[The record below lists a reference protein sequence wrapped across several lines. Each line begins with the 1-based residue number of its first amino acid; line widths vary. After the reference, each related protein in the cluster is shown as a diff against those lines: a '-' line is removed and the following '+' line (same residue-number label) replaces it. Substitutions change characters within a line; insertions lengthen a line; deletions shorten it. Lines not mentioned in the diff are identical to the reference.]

1 MSRSSDWRRSNGE
14 RPWSP
19 IPPEYLS
26 AEASIRAWGRR
37 SRRRVRPD
45 RHPSSGRVAL
55 DPRKNLL
62 ARVRETVSRSPAAR
76 FSSPERREKSRG
88 DLQEAE
94 RNRGAIS
101 LKGNRAAISPM
112 PGEGLE
118 PSCREAVV
126 LKTTVSDQF
135 HHPGGSS
142 RRQYRRL
149 TARFRN
155 RGSANRRACR
165 DGPVSSSD

>member
-88 DLQEAE
+88 DLQERQE
-94 RNRGAIS
+94 
-101 LKGNRAAISPM
+101 K
-112 PGEGLE
+112 
-118 PSCREAVV
+118 
-126 LKTTVSDQF
+126 
-135 HHPGGSS
+135 S
-142 RRQYRRL
+142 RRDFSQGKSRSDFPN
-149 TARFRN
+149 ARGGTRTLM
-155 RGSANRRACR
+155 
-165 DGPVSSSD
+165 P